1 MVDWPGLLKWSL
13 KYSDGTKNKDDLK
26 PMDDDTK
33 KWLTEAIKAYTFDEI
48 GRMKEVLGFLKK
60 PETNDPNDAE
70 ERLAYVQE
78 LGNLCEGTENARDL
92 VRIKELPTLIN
103 IMLKSQYDKVRR
115 EAYFVFAGC
124 NQNNLMVQTASM
136 ENGAF
141 LLFNAVLNETILE
154 NKENAFAALSSLLR
168 GENLEAKR
176 EFIDTD
182 GVEFLLELLSN
193 QEKYN
198 SSKLRTKVVLLLMDL
213 IFYDDKLRYQDMV
226 QYNKEADVKRL
237 SDKAMHV
244 IKLKKDENDMEEEKV
259 PNDKSKNKSG
269 NDKGKNKSGNDKGNN
284 KSGNDKGNNNSEN
297 DKGNNKSESNEVD
310 KNSMA
315 LGVISINENETKK
328 HESYNNM
335 VRAKLVKLKFV
346 DLVSSYIK
354 LDNLKAGLDFRVQ
367 FLSAVLSV
375 MMFDKSVKLSQES
388 EETLKKLLGVIEEEN
403 KKSDNLYDVEI
414 ELVKSILALNK

>member
-1 MVDWPGLLKWSL
+1 
-13 KYSDGTKNKDDLK
+13 
-26 PMDDDTK
+26 
-33 KWLTEAIKAYTFDEI
+33 
-48 GRMKEVLGFLKK
+48 
-60 PETNDPNDAE
+60 
-70 ERLAYVQE
+70 VQD

-103 IMLKSQYDKVRR
+103 LMLKSQYDKVRR

-237 SDKAMHV
+237 SEKAMHV

>member
-1 MVDWPGLLKWSL
+1 
-13 KYSDGTKNKDDLK
+13 
-26 PMDDDTK
+26 
-33 KWLTEAIKAYTFDEI
+33 
-48 GRMKEVLGFLKK
+48 
-60 PETNDPNDAE
+60 
-70 ERLAYVQE
+70 
-78 LGNLCEGTENARDL
+78 
-92 VRIKELPTLIN
+92 
-103 IMLKSQYDKVRR
+103 
-115 EAYFVFAGC
+115 VFAGC

-213 IFYDDKLRYQDMV
+213 IFYDDKLRYQDMA

-259 PNDKSKNKSG
+259 PNDKS
-269 NDKGKNKSGNDKGNN
+269 KNKSGNDKGNN